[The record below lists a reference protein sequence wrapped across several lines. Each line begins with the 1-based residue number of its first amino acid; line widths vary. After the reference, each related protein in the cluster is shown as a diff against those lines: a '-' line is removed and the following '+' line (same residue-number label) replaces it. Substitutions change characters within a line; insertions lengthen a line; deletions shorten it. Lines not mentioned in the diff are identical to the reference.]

1 MTTIFI
7 LILAAV
13 AMVFMT
19 RSSRK
24 RQKEAVSFRDNLAV
38 GQEVMTGS
46 GYFGRIVAVED
57 DAITLE
63 TTPGNTSRWLRAA
76 IAKLVDPPVD
86 AVLVEEGTSA
96 EAAARIDAENAR
108 AFEIPEDISSLIDK
122 KKTDE
127 NGK

>member
-7 LILAAV
+7 LVLAAV

-24 RQKEAVSFRDNLAV
+24 RQKEAMSFRDNLAV

-46 GYFGRIVAVED
+46 GYFGTIVAVED
-57 DAITLE
+57 DTITLE

-76 IAKLVDPPVD
+76 IAKLVDPPAD
-86 AVLVEEGTSA
+86 AVVVEGSSA
-96 EAAARIDAENAR
+96 EAAAQIDAENAR
-108 AFEIPEDISSLIDK
+108 AFDIPEDISSLIDK

>member
-7 LILAAV
+7 LLLAAV

-24 RQKEAVSFRDNLAV
+24 RQKEAMSFRDNLAV

-46 GYFGRIVAVED
+46 GYFGTIVAVED

-76 IAKLVDPPVD
+76 IAKLVDPPADAVVVEGASIETAAAVD
-86 AVLVEEGTSA
+86 AKDE
-96 EAAARIDAENAR
+96 R
-108 AFEIPEDISSLIDK
+108 AFDIPEDISSLIDK
-122 KKTDE
+122 KSDE

>member
-7 LILAAV
+7 LVLAAV

-24 RQKEAVSFRDNLAV
+24 RQKEAMSFRDNLAV

-76 IAKLVDPPVD
+76 IAKLVDPPAD
-86 AVLVEEGTSA
+86 AVVVEGSSA
-96 EAAARIDAENAR
+96 EAAAQIDAENAR
-108 AFEIPEDISSLIDK
+108 AFDIPEDISSLIDK

>member
-7 LILAAV
+7 LVLAAV

-24 RQKEAVSFRDNLAV
+24 RQKEAMSFRDNLAV

-76 IAKLVDPPVD
+76 IAKLVDPPAD
-86 AVLVEEGTSA
+86 AVVVEGTSS
-96 EAAARIDAENAR
+96 EAAARIDAENDR
-108 AFEIPEDISSLIDK
+108 AFDIPEDISSLIDK

>member
-7 LILAAV
+7 LVLAAV

-24 RQKEAVSFRDNLAV
+24 RQKEAMSFRDNLAV

-76 IAKLVDPPVD
+76 IAKLVDPPAD
-86 AVLVEEGTSA
+86 AVVVEGTSA
-96 EAAARIDAENAR
+96 DAAAQIDAQNAR
-108 AFEIPEDISSLIDK
+108 AFDIPEDISSLIDK

>member
-7 LILAAV
+7 LLLAAV

-24 RQKEAVSFRDNLAV
+24 RQKEAMSFRDNLAV

-46 GYFGRIVAVED
+46 GYFGTIVAVEAD
-57 DAITLE
+57 TITLE

-76 IAKLVDPPVD
+76 IAKLVEPPADAVVVEGSAVEGATAVD
-86 AVLVEEGTSA
+86 ATDE
-96 EAAARIDAENAR
+96 R
-108 AFEIPEDISSLIDK
+108 AFDIPEDISSLIDK
-122 KKTDE
+122 KTDE

>member
-7 LILAAV
+7 LVLAAV

-24 RQKEAVSFRDNLAV
+24 RQKEAMSFRDNLAV

-76 IAKLVDPPVD
+76 IAKLVDPPAD
-86 AVLVEEGTSA
+86 AVVVEGSSA
-96 EAAARIDAENAR
+96 EAAEQIDAENAR
-108 AFEIPEDISSLIDK
+108 AFDIPEDISSLIDK

>member
-7 LILAAV
+7 LLLAAV

-24 RQKEAVSFRDNLAV
+24 RQKEATSFRDNLAV

-46 GYFGRIVAVED
+46 GYFGTIVAVEAD
-57 DAITLE
+57 TITLE

-76 IAKLVDPPVD
+76 IAKLVDPPADAVVVEGSAIDGVTAVD
-86 AVLVEEGTSA
+86 AKDE
-96 EAAARIDAENAR
+96 R
-108 AFEIPEDISSLIDK
+108 AFDIPEDISSLIDK
-122 KKTDE
+122 KTDE

>member
-7 LILAAV
+7 LLLAAV

-24 RQKEAVSFRDNLAV
+24 RQKEAMSFRDNLAV

-46 GYFGRIVAVED
+46 GYFGTIVAVED

-76 IAKLVDPPVD
+76 IAKTVDPPADAVVVEGSSIETAAAVD
-86 AVLVEEGTSA
+86 AKDE
-96 EAAARIDAENAR
+96 R
-108 AFEIPEDISSLIDK
+108 AFDIPEDISSLIDK
-122 KKTDE
+122 KSDE

>member
-7 LILAAV
+7 LVLAAV

-24 RQKEAVSFRDNLAV
+24 RQKEAMSFRDNLAV

-76 IAKLVDPPVD
+76 IAKLVDPPAD
-86 AVLVEEGTSA
+86 AVVVEGTSA
-96 EAAARIDAENAR
+96 ESAAQIDAENAR
-108 AFEIPEDISSLIDK
+108 AFDIPEDISSLIDK

>member
-7 LILAAV
+7 LVLAAV

-24 RQKEAVSFRDNLAV
+24 RQKEATSFRDNLAV

-76 IAKLVDPPVD
+76 IAKLVDPPAD
-86 AVLVEEGTSA
+86 AVVVEGTSA
-96 EAAARIDAENAR
+96 EAAAQIDAENAR
-108 AFEIPEDISSLIDK
+108 AFDIPEDISSLIDK

>member
-7 LILAAV
+7 LVLAAV

-24 RQKEAVSFRDNLAV
+24 RQKEATSFRDNLAV

-76 IAKLVDPPVD
+76 IAKLVDPPAD
-86 AVLVEEGTSA
+86 AVVVEGSSA
-96 EAAARIDAENAR
+96 EAAAQIDAENAR
-108 AFEIPEDISSLIDK
+108 AFDIPEDISSLIDK

>member
-7 LILAAV
+7 LLLAAV

-24 RQKEAVSFRDNLAV
+24 RQKEAMSFRDNLAV

-46 GYFGRIVAVED
+46 GYFGTIVAVEAD
-57 DAITLE
+57 TVTLE

-76 IAKLVDPPVD
+76 IAKLVDPPAD
-86 AVLVEEGTSA
+86 AVVVEGSAIEGVT
-96 EAAARIDAENAR
+96 AADAKDER
-108 AFEIPEDISSLIDK
+108 AFDIPEDISSLIDK
-122 KKTDE
+122 KTDE

>member
-7 LILAAV
+7 LVLAAV

-24 RQKEAVSFRDNLAV
+24 RQKEAMSFRDNLAV

-76 IAKLVDPPVD
+76 IAKLVDPPAD
-86 AVLVEEGTSA
+86 AVVVEGTSA
-96 EAAARIDAENAR
+96 EAAAEIDAQNER
-108 AFEIPEDISSLIDK
+108 AFDIPEDISSLIDK

>member
-7 LILAAV
+7 LVLAAV

-24 RQKEAVSFRDNLAV
+24 RQKEAMSFRDNLAV

-76 IAKLVDPPVD
+76 IAKLVDPPAD
-86 AVLVEEGTSA
+86 AVVVEGTSA
-96 EAAARIDAENAR
+96 EAAAQIDAENAR
-108 AFEIPEDISSLIDK
+108 AFDIPEDISSLIDK

>member
-7 LILAAV
+7 LLLAAV

-24 RQKEAVSFRDNLAV
+24 RQKEAMAFRDNLAV

-46 GYFGRIVAVED
+46 GYFGTIVAVED
-57 DAITLE
+57 DTITLE

-76 IAKLVDPPVD
+76 IAKLVDPPADAVVVEGSSVETATAVD
-86 AVLVEEGTSA
+86 AKDE
-96 EAAARIDAENAR
+96 R
-108 AFEIPEDISSLIDK
+108 AFDIPEDISSLIDK
-122 KKTDE
+122 KTDE

>member
-7 LILAAV
+7 LVLAAV

-24 RQKEAVSFRDNLAV
+24 RQKEAISFRDNLAV

-76 IAKLVDPPVD
+76 IAKLVDPPAD
-86 AVLVEEGTSA
+86 AVVVEGSSA
-96 EAAARIDAENAR
+96 EAAAQIDAENAR
-108 AFEIPEDISSLIDK
+108 AFDIPEDISSLIDK

>member
-7 LILAAV
+7 LLLAAV

-24 RQKEAVSFRDNLAV
+24 RQKEAMSFRDNLAV

-76 IAKLVDPPVD
+76 IAKLVDPPAD
-86 AVLVEEGTSA
+86 AVVVEGSSA
-96 EAAARIDAENAR
+96 EAAAQIDAENAR
-108 AFEIPEDISSLIDK
+108 AFDIPEDISSLIDK

>member
-7 LILAAV
+7 LVLAAV

-24 RQKEAVSFRDNLAV
+24 RQKEAMSFRDNLAV

-46 GYFGRIVAVED
+46 GYFGRIVDVED

-76 IAKLVDPPVD
+76 IAKLVDPPAD
-86 AVLVEEGTSA
+86 AVVVEGTSA
-96 EAAARIDAENAR
+96 EAAAQIDAQNAR
-108 AFEIPEDISSLIDK
+108 AFDIPEDISSLIDK

>member
-7 LILAAV
+7 LLLAAV

-24 RQKEAVSFRDNLAV
+24 RQKEAMSFRDNLAV

-46 GYFGRIVAVED
+46 GYFGTIVAVED
-57 DAITLE
+57 DTITLE

-76 IAKLVDPPVD
+76 IAKLVDPPADAVVVEGSSIETAAAVD
-86 AVLVEEGTSA
+86 AKDG
-96 EAAARIDAENAR
+96 R
-108 AFEIPEDISSLIDK
+108 AFDIPEDISSLIDK
-122 KKTDE
+122 KSDE

>member
-7 LILAAV
+7 LLLAAV

-24 RQKEAVSFRDNLAV
+24 RQKEAMSFRDNLAV

-46 GYFGRIVAVED
+46 GYFGTIVAVEAD
-57 DAITLE
+57 TITLE

-76 IAKLVDPPVD
+76 IAKLVDPPADAVVVEGSAIEGVTAVD
-86 AVLVEEGTSA
+86 AKDE
-96 EAAARIDAENAR
+96 R
-108 AFEIPEDISSLIDK
+108 AFDIPEDISSLIDK
-122 KKTDE
+122 KTDE